1 MLHPSYTDLMSV
13 VNSDVE
19 QGEAPVVNSRYS
31 IVLAT
36 SRRAKQLIDGS
47 EPMVKAKCGKPLS
60 TAVEELYTGKIT
72 ILSEEEAKELMRME
86 EERRKANEEMLM
98 MSEDVEEEFE
108 EEEAD
113 IFMSEEEFNTEDT
126 IEDTELTDED
136 EEEEA

>member
-36 SRRAKQLIDGS
+36 SRRAKQLIDGK
-47 EPMVKAKCGKPLS
+47 EPMVRAKCGKPLS

-72 ILSEEEAKELMRME
+72 ILSEEEAKDLMRLE

-98 MSEDVEEEFE
+98 MSENLDEELV

-113 IFMSEEEFNTEDT
+113 IFVSEEEFNTDDV
-126 IEDTELTDED
+126 IEDTELTDE
-136 EEEEA
+136 EEEA

>member
-36 SRRAKQLIDGS
+36 SRRAKQLIDGK
-47 EPMVKAKCGKPLS
+47 EPMVRAKCGKPLS

-72 ILSEEEAKELMRME
+72 ILSEEEAKDLMRLE

-98 MSEDVEEEFE
+98 MSEDVDEELV

-113 IFMSEEEFNTEDT
+113 IFVSEEEFNTEDV
-126 IEDTELTDED
+126 IENTEVTD

>member
-36 SRRAKQLIDGS
+36 SRRAKQLIDGK

-72 ILSEEEAKELMRME
+72 ILSEEEAKDLVRME
-86 EERRKANEEMLM
+86 EELKKANEEMLM
-98 MSEDVEEEFE
+98 MSEDVEEDFA

-113 IFMSEEEFNTEDT
+113 IFVSEEEFETEEI
-126 IEDTELTDED
+126 IEDTDLTD